1 MSQVQRSKGSGG
13 NPLDLQR
20 EAITGSI
27 GSPSAVDHRGSVT
40 ACLKHKAH
48 RRNSLQRLLPLYFGL
63 ECIRESVPRL
73 STRHLVCMLPLGL
86 VPACSFRPNGVKLST
101 AQEGHPQFPKA
112 GKSLLSIMVYGS
124 TFPFELEEKIQ
135 VHNIGKSPESF
146 KMFSFPTNK
155 FKGAMCSSI

>member
-1 MSQVQRSKGSGG
+1 M
-13 NPLDLQR
+13 
-20 EAITGSI
+20 
-27 GSPSAVDHRGSVT
+27 DHRGSVT
-40 ACLKHKAH
+40 ACLKHKAL
-48 RRNSLQRLLPLYFGL
+48 RRNSLQCLLPLYFGL

-101 AQEGHPQFPKA
+101 VQEDHPQFPKA

-135 VHNIGKSPESF
+135 VNNIGKSPESF
-146 KMFSFPTNK
+146 KMFSFPTDK
-155 FKGAMCSSI
+155 FKGDMCSSI